1 MCGSCDDSMYITCNA
16 IINAVIVLVLISND
30 LGDHTN
36 IYNLLVYQQK
46 LYLRNIIFVTSG

>member
-16 IINAVIVLVLISND
+16 IINAVIVLVMISND